1 MRRRTRIPWLLPAAR
16 NCLSSSYH
24 NEPDLPMGIRAKL
37 FAAFFAIAC
46 FGSIPLWA
54 ENPVKEKQDRFS
66 LAVECIKRFEGWH
79 SSRHYPYVGWGH
91 CLQPGEKYSAHTM
104 TRQQAD
110 ELLRKDLR
118 KFCAMFRQ
126 FGKDSL
132 LLATLAYNVGPYRL
146 LGSKKIPKST
156 LVRKLEAGDR
166 NIYKEYISF
175 RCYRGKVVPSIE
187 RRRKVEFELL
197 YIP

>member
-1 MRRRTRIPWLLPAAR
+1 MRIPWLPPAAR
-16 NCLSSSYH
+16 NSLSLSCH

-46 FGSIPLWA
+46 FGSIPLRA
-54 ENPVKEKQDRFS
+54 ENPVREKQDRFS

-118 KFCAMFRQ
+118 KFCAMFSQ

-146 LGSKKIPKST
+146 LGSKKIPKSS
-156 LVRKLEAGDR
+156 LVKKLEAGNR
-166 NIYKEYISF
+166 NIYKEYVSF
-175 RCYRGKVVPSIE
+175 RCYKGKVVPSIE
-187 RRRKVEFELL
+187 RRRKVEYLLLFEE
-197 YIP
+197 

>member
-1 MRRRTRIPWLLPAAR
+1 MRIPWLLPAAR

-24 NEPDLPMGIRAKL
+24 NEPDLPMGIRARL

-46 FGSIPLWA
+46 FGSIPLRA
-54 ENPVKEKQDRFS
+54 ENPVKENQDRFS

-156 LVRKLEAGDR
+156 LVKKLEAGNRD
-166 NIYKEYISF
+166 IYKEYISF
-175 RCYRGKVVPSIE
+175 RCYRGKVIPSIE

>member
-1 MRRRTRIPWLLPAAR
+1 MRIPWLPPAVR
-16 NCLSSSYH
+16 NSLSSSYH

-156 LVRKLEAGDR
+156 LVKKLEAGNRD
-166 NIYKEYISF
+166 IYKEYISF